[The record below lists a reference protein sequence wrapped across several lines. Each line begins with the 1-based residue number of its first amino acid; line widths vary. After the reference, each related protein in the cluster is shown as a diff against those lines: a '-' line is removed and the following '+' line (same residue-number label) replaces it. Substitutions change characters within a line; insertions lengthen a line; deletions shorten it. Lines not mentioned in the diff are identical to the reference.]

1 MTFEEMLEKVTDE
14 DLRKSMKEEYTRVN
28 KEAGERGRKLIEKD
42 GELNTLKKE
51 KSQKTEWESAFTL
64 LKNKGVDLKD
74 IPGILEKME
83 VQKTTEDENKIL
95 AALVRE
101 SQDKAKTLEKQ
112 VKDFTIRTAV
122 DSVFSEVRKN
132 FKNEKGESLTVIDE
146 FIDKSKLYADISD
159 PDNKVLLEQRAKEV
173 LTGGLQAQ
181 EAIKV
186 KFGFQGAPTFPVLEG
201 GKQPGGD
208 TNVAAQLKK
217 VAQEQGP
224 SAALN
229 EYYKLTQVN
238 T

>member
-51 KSQKTEWESAFTL
+51 KSQKTEWEAAFTI

-101 SQDKAKTLEKQ
+101 SQDKNKTLEKQ
-112 VKDFTIRTAV
+112 VKDYTIRTAV
-122 DSVFSEVRKN
+122 DSVFDEVRKG
-132 FKNEKGESLTVIDE
+132 FKNDKGETLTVIDE

-159 PDNKVLLEQRAKEV
+159 PANKVLLEQRAKEV

-186 KFGFQGAPTFPVLEG
+186 KFGFQGAPTFPVIEG
-201 GKQPGGD
+201 AKQPGGD
-208 TNVAAQLKK
+208 TNIAAQLKK
-217 VAQEQGP
+217 TAVEHGAGVA
-224 SAALN
+224 LT
-229 EYYKLTQVN
+229 EYYKLKQVN
-238 T
+238 I